1 MANKK
6 GAKESTVVDAAQAT
20 GSAAGKIASP
30 GGATRDVGSAPAKAR
45 KKGKLIKKKTSR
57 LPRKQK
63 KAQQKAAAAKS

>member
-6 GAKESTVVDAAQAT
+6 GAKENILAGATQAT
-20 GSAAGKIASP
+20 GSAAGKVSP
-30 GGATRDVGSAPAKAR
+30 AGATRDAGSAPKAK

-63 KAQQKAAAAKS
+63 KALQKAAAKQS